1 MLFPFPGVPQQPQE
15 CEELGNSYQTE
26 REESEIS
33 ELFAIGRHQMN
44 RCLKCN
50 KEVPFQGLH
59 YAIIIMSSY
68 SRKPHL
74 AISAATISQ
83 CFLHQEERE
92 SVVLACA
99 LQYPP
104 PSTIKD
110 IAAEPKGGFVQLL
123 LASLSSKRS
132 TPAWCEHCKRFSPT
146 LQRGKVV
153 R

>member
-74 AISAATISQ
+74 AISAATISLV
-83 CFLHQEERE
+83 FSSGGTRIGRPSLR
-92 SVVLACA
+92 SPV
-99 LQYPP
+99 
-104 PSTIKD
+104 PST
-110 IAAEPKGGFVQLL
+110 EYNKGHSGRTEGWL
-123 LASLSSKRS
+123 RS
-132 TPAWCEHCKRFSPT
+132 TPPGFSL
-146 LQRGKVV
+146 LQEKYAGMV
-153 R
+153 